1 MNLHLHGRHSL
12 PLPSLTDSIFEVAST
27 LLLVE
32 HEEGRIHQ
40 LTCCSSSPQGV
51 GTIFYEVR
59 FKLSKKESSP
69 LQKDPNNC
77 VRYSKPL
84 TTVMVFSEMD
94 VSKEKMNKRN
104 GSERIDKRDWSRVET
119 IRQVRREVNGQESP
133 IIHEVSKVAKSR
145 SRVLQFS
152 PTTATLANCES
163 YGFLPLIR
171 KRSFFMHILNH

>member
-1 MNLHLHGRHSL
+1 
-12 PLPSLTDSIFEVAST
+12 
-27 LLLVE
+27 
-32 HEEGRIHQ
+32 
-40 LTCCSSSPQGV
+40 
-51 GTIFYEVR
+51 
-59 FKLSKKESSP
+59 
-69 LQKDPNNC
+69 
-77 VRYSKPL
+77 
-84 TTVMVFSEMD
+84 MVFSEMD